1 MGNILIIPLRKPL
14 TIFAFLLAISYS
26 VGCGGSKQEAPTP
39 QVVLNRTWTIAVFP
53 FEIVGESDLTGE
65 EAMNLVSM
73 ELASVDGY
81 KIADREALKEILEKY
96 GFELSKLEN
105 SQDRASR
112 AKLLGAQ
119 LICQG
124 TVNKKLKLA
133 TARVVFTGSS
143 ETLIVEKADGGK
155 EVENINELARRI
167 RNGLVNPEVVA
178 TLNKISEPG
187 VTTPPPPP
195 LTVEVKGYGAIVD
208 GDVITAKELA
218 LKDAYTNA
226 IEEGFGIRASR
237 VTLVEKYVAVR
248 DMIFTESWGYVT
260 SYEVV
265 GENPDSTFGY
275 EVTVRASVSQ
285 EPIPDLEKLKLVV
298 RYLHTEPRIMVL
310 IDGSAKGEELEKG
323 RADVIAGRIGSQLLE
338 AGFQIVDTKTIEEKR
353 TEIGDLSSDEDA
365 ARLGSLAGADLVVRG
380 TFTAEIT
387 GRIEDT
393 DFPIISAMTTGVFR
407 IIRPQTA
414 EIISAFDHGELGS
427 ESNIGR
433 GNTDDEAI
441 ESSLDSFILAGANK
455 LAWELARK
463 LGEPIQMRL
472 ELRNITREQAQKLE
486 RQLQSLPKHIVLE
499 AKMEQHEDSVAVYQ
513 LKTSVGSQILEQR
526 LRKLI
531 DLRELDV
538 EKLILEE
545 ADFGSIIMSLK
556 T

>member
-1 MGNILIIPLRKPL
+1 MSSGNQVIVFCLLLIL
-14 TIFAFLLAISYS
+14 FCS
-26 VGCGGSKQEAPTP
+26 VGCGVSEQAYSPTELHAN
-39 QVVLNRTWTIAVFP
+39 LNSTWTLAVFP

-65 EAMNLVSM
+65 EAMNLVST
-73 ELASVDGY
+73 ELVGIDGY
-81 KIADREALKEILEKY
+81 KVVDRAALEEMLEKY

-105 SQDRASR
+105 SQDRARR
-112 AKLLGAQ
+112 AKLLNAQ

-124 TVNKKLKLA
+124 TVNAAKELKLV
-133 TARVVFTGSS
+133 TARVVFAGSS
-143 ETLIVEKADGGK
+143 ETLIVEKAGGGK
-155 EVENINELARRI
+155 EVKNINELARRI
-167 RNGLVNPEVVA
+167 RNGLVNQKVVA
-178 TLNKISEPG
+178 ILNKISEPD
-187 VTTPPPPP
+187 VPSPPPPP

-208 GDVITAKELA
+208 GDVITAKKLA
-218 LKDAYTNA
+218 LKDAYANA

-265 GENPDSTFGY
+265 DENPDSTFGY
-275 EVTVRASVSQ
+275 EVTVRAGVSQ

-310 IDGSAKGEELEKG
+310 IDGSVKGEELGKSRG
-323 RADVIAGRIGSQLLE
+323 DVIAGRISSQLLE
-338 AGFQIVDTKTIEEKR
+338 AGFQIVDTKTIEEKKAE
-353 TEIGDLSSDEDA
+353 TGDLSSDEDT
-365 ARLGSLAGADLVVRG
+365 ARLGGLAGADLVVRG
-380 TFTAEIT
+380 TLTAEIT

-441 ESSLDSFILAGANK
+441 ENSLHSFILVGANK

-499 AKMEQHEDSVAVYQ
+499 AKMEQHKESVAAYQ
-513 LKTSVGSQILEQR
+513 LKTSVGSQILEQK

-531 DLRELDV
+531 DLKELGS
-538 EKLILEE
+538 EQLIPEE
-545 ADFGSIIMSLK
+545 ADFGSIIISLK
-556 T
+556 K